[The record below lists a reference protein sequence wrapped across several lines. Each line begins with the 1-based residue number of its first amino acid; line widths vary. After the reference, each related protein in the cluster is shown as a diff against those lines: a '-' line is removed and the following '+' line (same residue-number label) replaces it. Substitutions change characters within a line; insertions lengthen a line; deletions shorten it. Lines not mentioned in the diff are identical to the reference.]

1 MSDSSKYP
9 IPDDLKELECFL
21 DDLKPEA
28 LDSVSKGRL
37 STAIIHAKPEVAED
51 IAKNSSEQR
60 LKKLELRQRIIAF
73 AGGLA
78 AAAAVA
84 VMFLVGGG
92 TAPQA
97 KLADGVASELVE
109 PLVSARIPANAREIS
124 SESML
129 REVVDD
135 GIILT
140 EASTRMRQ
148 VRTLYKDTVSWT
160 DPVSEARLELSFNR
174 EELFLI
180 PIDAI

>member
-21 DDLKPEA
+21 EDLKPEA

-37 STAIIHAKPEVAED
+37 STAIVHAKPEEHDSIVE
-51 IAKNSSEQR
+51 NSSEQK
-60 LKKLELRQRIIAF
+60 LEKLELRPRIIAF
-73 AGGLA
+73 ACGLA
-78 AAAAVA
+78 AAAAIA

-97 KLADGVASELVE
+97 QMADGVASEPGE
-109 PLVSARIPANAREIS
+109 PLASVRIPTNAREIF
-124 SESML
+124 SESTL
-129 REVVDD
+129 RDIVDD